1 MKESVERLRDTVVH
15 LVMDFRLDYIE
26 HQLKVLQD
34 RLKKALAIG
43 ISTEEMKQMMEEIK
57 TGRPCATPWHASW
70 AAISYSFA
78 PRRYAGSRPIALAPH
93 ALYCHTLYNNKE
105 RNNQMIIDKLKD
117 LLQPANAAES
127 EKANETPRL
136 DQKALCQL
144 LETTLASI
152 GCTPT
157 WEDERDQS
165 RVASYEYQGGNFLV
179 RIAKDDT
186 FLRLCYPIFLSV
198 DKELVELVREI
209 CNQVNLASIGLRAV
223 YTFDEDHLHVNVHF
237 FDNLY
242 LEPRGPRK
250 C

>member
-1 MKESVERLRDTVVH
+1 
-15 LVMDFRLDYIE
+15 
-26 HQLKVLQD
+26 
-34 RLKKALAIG
+34 
-43 ISTEEMKQMMEEIK
+43 
-57 TGRPCATPWHASW
+57 
-70 AAISYSFA
+70 
-78 PRRYAGSRPIALAPH
+78 
-93 ALYCHTLYNNKE
+93 
-105 RNNQMIIDKLKD
+105 MIIDKLKD

-127 EKANETPRL
+127 EKANEAPRL

-209 CNQVNLASIGLRAV
+209 SKYPDLSDHVKEVMRRIDRIRSNP
-223 YTFDEDHLHVNVHF
+223 DEAPFAPPAD
-237 FDNLY
+237 
-242 LEPRGPRK
+242 